1 MDLTATILL
10 VDDFQVVRKTLKH
23 HLRAMGFVNFEEA
36 GDGNMALEVLEQK
49 KVDLVLLDWN
59 MPVKSGFELLKEV
72 RTKEEFNKLPIIM
85 LTAEGTEEAV
95 TQAVL
100 AGATNYIVKPFNFDT
115 LAKKITQVM
124 GKKSK

>member
-10 VDDFQVVRKTLKH
+10 ADDFQVVRKTLKH
-23 HLRAMGFVNFEEA
+23 HLRSMGFVNFEEA
-36 GDGNMALEVLEQK
+36 VDGAMALEIMEQR

-59 MPVKSGFELLKEV
+59 MPVKSGFDFLKEI
-72 RTKEEFNKLPIIM
+72 RSNEKFDKIPIIM

-95 TQAVL
+95 TQAML
-100 AGATNYIVKPFNFDT
+100 AGASNYIVKPFNFDT

-124 GKKSK
+124 NKKR

>member
-23 HLRAMGFVNFEEA
+23 HLRSMGFVNFEEA
-36 GDGNMALEVLEQK
+36 VDGAMAMEILEQR

-59 MPVKSGFELLKEV
+59 MPVKSGFDLLKEI
-72 RTKEEFNKLPIIM
+72 RANEKFANLPVIM

-95 TQAVL
+95 TQAIL
-100 AGATNYIVKPFNFDT
+100 AGASNYIVKPFNFDT
-115 LAKKITQVM
+115 LAKKIGQVM
-124 GKKSK
+124 NKKR